1 MRAVLLREAETE
13 FWRAVDYYEEQEPGL
28 GARFKLEVDQFIA
41 KIEADP
47 TQPRLRR
54 KCYRR
59 VNLSVFRHYIA
70 YVVRGDLVW
79 IVAICH
85 AHRMPE
91 FWMERI
97 TGR

>member
-1 MRAVLLREAETE
+1 MRADILHEAEME
-13 FWRAVDYYEEQEPGL
+13 FWGSVDYYEQQEPGM
-28 GARFKLEVDQFIA
+28 GVRFKLEVDQFIA
-41 KIEADP
+41 KIVTDP
-47 TQPRLRR
+47 MRPRLRR

-70 YVVRGDLVW
+70 YVIRGDVIW

-85 AHRMPE
+85 AHRRPD